1 MWGHVPTGSPLVGGF
16 IDALRLSAMGAQH
29 LAWWVDWNAHRSA
42 DASRPLPEDLGEDRP
57 AAQLTYHRAA

>member
-1 MWGHVPTGSPLVGGF
+1 MGGF